1 MRSLPS
7 LGVLSKNL
15 GSSRG
20 VGGFVNVVY
29 LLGGIAME
37 NIFPFPKLFA
47 CFLRCVWWCLPTVAL
62 VVNPCMVLL
71 YIIYSLL
78 THICSIF
85 LFACGLFWRKYC
97 ENKSVDAV
105 HSSWKKKQAYCIRT
119 PLFVSM
125 TSQSVVVWVSIV
137 HDFLGNSMPFS
148 MHASST
154 FSEKRTLHSTG
165 PAGQRGNLSKC
176 LWPGAE
182 NPSCKIAVRSSGAHS
197 ERSKW
202 LLWRHITVRVVAGER
217 QTEMHAC
224 TLGLV

>member
-1 MRSLPS
+1 VCLVVFAYRCF
-7 LGVLSKNL
+7 GSKPVY
-15 GSSRG
+15 GI
-20 VGGFVNVVY
+20 VVHY
-29 LLGGIAME
+29 LFSINTYMLDIFICLWPFLKKILWKQECRCGTQFLGG
-37 NIFPFPKLFA
+37 
-47 CFLRCVWWCLPTVAL
+47 
-62 VVNPCMVLL
+62 
-71 YIIYSLL
+71 
-78 THICSIF
+78 
-85 LFACGLFWRKYC
+85 
-97 ENKSVDAV
+97 
-105 HSSWKKKQAYCIRT
+105 KKQAYCIRT